1 MFYFPLSRGY
11 FIIPSLRENY
21 TRISFHIELICRNPY
36 ALFLHVFIHIFIQ
49 SIRMAY
55 SCFHVWKYS
64 QSIIDSVKALPVHFY
79 IQLFFSDLLPFLA
92 APPPK
97 KKKMAIEAEIS
108 KFELLHYQENNSTLN
123 KTKRTQ
129 KR

>member
-1 MFYFPLSRGY
+1 
-11 FIIPSLRENY
+11 
-21 TRISFHIELICRNPY
+21 
-36 ALFLHVFIHIFIQ
+36 
-49 SIRMAY
+49 MAY

-64 QSIIDSVKALPVHFY
+64 QSIIDSVKALPVYFY

-97 KKKMAIEAEIS
+97 KKKKMRIEAEIS
-108 KFELLHYQENNSTLN
+108 KSELLHYQENNSTLN
-123 KTKRTQ
+123 KTKRTR